1 VEIVSHKVTIPKST
15 TPPPRLLRGAAAV
28 PYYVAFF
35 RDPIACMCD
44 AYHKNG
50 DITILGPVLP
60 HEQIRRLN
68 ILSVGPE
75 YNRQVLGD
83 PELFRTTGQTL
94 RGPDDSAQ
102 RRLRFGLTRMQGAK
116 HKQQRKLVM
125 PPFHKKA
132 VESYHELMVQTADT
146 VLSEWRVGTVR
157 NLYRDMRSV
166 ALRLASTVL
175 FSPDPRES
183 FRIGSMV
190 EEWLRRN
197 FSAPVWLFPLDLP
210 GTPYR
215 SLLKHAD
222 KLEEMILSMIDQR
235 RKNPEGRT
243 DVLSILTQARDDE
256 NHGMTDME
264 LVGQAAILFGASY
277 ETTASTLTW
286 TLFLLAQHPKVSR
299 ELMDELDGVLHGAPP
314 RNDQLPQLPLLD
326 RVTKESMRILPP
338 VPYTIRS
345 ATAPVEMGGYQ
356 VPKGSRVICSHFL
369 THHLADLY
377 PDPEKFLPDRWLTID
392 PSQYEYMP
400 FSAGPRAC
408 IGAIFAMQAMKISV
422 SMILQ
427 RFRLEVIPGAK
438 VERVVRVTMSPR
450 HDIPIKIFEQDRK
463 FTRSDVRGNINEMV
477 EMRSPA

>member
-1 VEIVSHKVTIPKST
+1 MQVLPAAEKIPDIAA
-15 TPPPRLLRGAAAV
+15 PPRLLRGAEAV
-28 PYYVAFF
+28 PYYIGFF
-35 RDPIACMCD
+35 RDPIACMRD
-44 AYHKNG
+44 ARRRNG
-50 DITILGPVLP
+50 DLTILGPVLP
-60 HEQIRRLN
+60 HEENRRLN
-68 ILSVGPE
+68 VLSVGPA

-94 RGPDDSAQ
+94 RGPDNSAQ
-102 RRLRFGLTRMQGAK
+102 RRLRFGLTRMQGAQ

-132 VESYHELMVQTADT
+132 VEGYHDLMIKTAETLLND
-146 VLSEWRVGTVR
+146 WRAGTVR
-157 NLYRDMRSV
+157 NLYREMRNV

-183 FRIGSMV
+183 LKVGSMV

-197 FSAPVWLFPLDLP
+197 FAASVWLFPFDLP
-210 GTPYR
+210 GTAYY
-215 SLLKHAD
+215 SLLRHAER
-222 KLEEMILSMIDQR
+222 LEKVILAMIDQR

-243 DVLSILTQARDDE
+243 DVLSILVQARDDE

-286 TLFLLAQHPKVSR
+286 TLFLLAQHPQISR
-299 ELMDELDGVLHGAPP
+299 DLMDELDGVLAGSPP
-314 RNDQLPQLPLLD
+314 RYDQLPQLPLLE
-326 RVTKESMRILPP
+326 RVIKESMRILAP

-345 ATAPVEMGGYQ
+345 ATADVEMGGYK
-356 VPKGSRVICSHFL
+356 VPKNSRVICSHFL
-369 THHLADLY
+369 THHQPDLY
-377 PDPEKFLPDRWLTID
+377 PEPEKFLPDRWLTID
-392 PSQYEYMP
+392 PSPYEYMP

-408 IGAIFAMQAMKISV
+408 IGASFAMQAMKISI

-427 RFRLEVIPGAK
+427 RFRLQVVRGAK

-450 HDIPIKIFEQDRK
+450 YDIPVGIFGQDRN
-463 FTRSDVRGNINEMV
+463 FTRSDVRGNIHEMV
-477 EMRSPA
+477 EMK

>member
-1 VEIVSHKVTIPKST
+1 MQTVLTNAGIPKT
-15 TPPPRLLRGAAAV
+15 VAPPRIFRGAEAV
-28 PYYVAFF
+28 PYYIAFF
-35 RDPIACMCD
+35 RDPIGCMRD
-44 AYHKNG
+44 AYRKHGNL
-50 DITILGPVLP
+50 TILGPVLP
-60 HEQIRRLN
+60 HEKNRRLN
-68 ILSVGPE
+68 VLSIGPE

-83 PELFRTTGQTL
+83 PETFRTTGQTL
-94 RGPDDSAQ
+94 RGPENSAQ
-102 RRLRFGLTRMQGAK
+102 RRLRFGLTRMQGAQ

-125 PPFHKKA
+125 PPFHRKA
-132 VESYHELMVQTADT
+132 VEGYHDLMVTTADT
-146 VLSEWRVGTVR
+146 VLSDWRAGTVR
-157 NLYRDMRSV
+157 NLYQEMRNL

-183 FRIGSMV
+183 FKIGRMI

-197 FSAPVWLFPLDLP
+197 FAGSVWLFPFDLP
-210 GTPYR
+210 GTAYR
-215 SLLKHAD
+215 RMLRHAE
-222 KLEEMILSMIDQR
+222 KLERLFLSMIDQR

-286 TLFLLAQHPKVSR
+286 TLFLLAQHPQIAHD
-299 ELMDELDGVLHGAPP
+299 LLDELDGVLHGAPP
-314 RNDQLPQLPLLD
+314 RIDQLSQLPLLE
-326 RVTKESMRILPP
+326 RVIKESMRILAP

-345 ATAPVEMGGYQ
+345 VTADVEMGGCKI
-356 VPKGSRVICSHFL
+356 PKNSRVICSHFL
-369 THHLADLY
+369 THHQPDLY

-392 PSQYEYMP
+392 PSSYEYMP

-408 IGAIFAMQAMKISV
+408 IGVMFAMQAMKISI

-427 RFRLEVIPGAK
+427 RFRLEVVPGTK

-450 HDIPIKIFEQDRK
+450 HDIPVNIFEQDRN
-463 FTRSDVRGNINEMV
+463 FRRSEVRGNIHEMV
-477 EMRSPA
+477 ELK

>member
-1 VEIVSHKVTIPKST
+1 MQTVSGEETISKNVAS
-15 TPPPRLLRGAAAV
+15 PRLLRGARAI
-28 PYYVAFF
+28 PYYIGFF
-35 RDPIACMCD
+35 RDPIACMRE
-44 AYHKNG
+44 AYRKNG
-50 DITILGPVLP
+50 DLTILGPVLP
-60 HEQIRRLN
+60 HEENRRLN

-94 RGPDDSAQ
+94 RGPENSAQ
-102 RRLRFGLTRMQGAK
+102 RRLRFGLTRMQGAQ

-132 VESYHELMVQTADT
+132 VESYHELMVRTADS
-146 VLSEWRVGTVR
+146 VLNEWRSGTVR
-157 NLYRDMRSV
+157 NLYREMRSI

-183 FRIGSMV
+183 YKIGSMI

-197 FSAPVWLFPLDLP
+197 FAASVWLFPFDLP
-210 GTPYR
+210 GTAYR
-215 SLLKHAD
+215 SLLRHAD
-222 KLEEMILSMIDQR
+222 RLEELILSMIDQR

-286 TLFLLAQHPKVSR
+286 TLFLLAQHPKILR
-299 ELMDELDGVLHGAPP
+299 DLMDELDGVLRGGPP
-314 RNDQLPQLPLLD
+314 ANDQLAQLSLLE
-326 RVTKESMRILPP
+326 RVIQESMRILAP

-345 ATAPVEMGGYQ
+345 ATADVEMGGYQ
-356 VPKGSRVICSHFL
+356 VPKNSRVICSHFL
-369 THHLADLY
+369 THHQPDLY
-377 PDPEKFLPDRWLTID
+377 PEPEKFRPDRWLTID
-392 PSQYEYMP
+392 PSPYEYMP

-408 IGAIFAMQAMKISV
+408 IGATFAMQAMKISV

-427 RFRLEVIPGAK
+427 RFRLQVVSGAK

-450 HDIPIKIFEQDRK
+450 YDIPIRIFEQDRK
-463 FTRSDVRGNINEMV
+463 FTRSDVRGNIHDMV
-477 EMRSPA
+477 DMPSSA